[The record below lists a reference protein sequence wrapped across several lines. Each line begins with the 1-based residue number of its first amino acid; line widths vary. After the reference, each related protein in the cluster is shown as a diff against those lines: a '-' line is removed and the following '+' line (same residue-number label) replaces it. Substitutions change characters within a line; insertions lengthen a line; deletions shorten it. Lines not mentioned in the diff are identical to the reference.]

1 MNENVVRVDVYY
13 GRKLEDVEVDG
24 EKLDISAIQEKPVRD
39 WFEESNGR
47 DGWKGLI
54 PEIFDRVLD
63 EGAKPVFYF
72 NGPVEEKRIFENC
85 LRERG

>member
-1 MNENVVRVDVYY
+1 MNENKVCVNVHYVE
-13 GRKLEDVEVDG
+13 KLEKVEVDG

-54 PEIFDRVLD
+54 SEILYRVQD
-63 EGAKPVFYF
+63 EEVKPVFCFY
-72 NGPVEEKRIFENC
+72 GPVEEKRSGEWI
-85 LRERG
+85 